1 MAYSL
6 KLKEARKAAH
16 LTQKE
21 LCDRTGIALG
31 TYRAWEQGA
40 ASKVPISDVFTIAEV
55 LGTDVNALCGWYDT
69 HPRKIAPEL
78 TKEESM
84 LVTNFRACDKKHRDS
99 ALVTVS
105 ALAESSEES
114 EIDSSLSEAA
124 EVV

>member
-6 KLKEARKAAH
+6 RLKEARKAAH

-55 LGTDVNALCGWYDT
+55 LGTDVNALCGWYET
-69 HPRKIAPEL
+69 HPREVAPEL
-78 TKEESM
+78 TKEESV
-84 LVTNFRACDKKHRDS
+84 LVANFRACNRKDRQTAS
-99 ALVTVS
+99 RTVS
-105 ALAESSEES
+105 ALAESSQES
-114 EIDSSLSEAA
+114 EIDSAWSEIA
-124 EVV
+124 EAM